1 MQKKWRYGILGYV
14 FWMIGLAMTLYTGK
28 LLLQL
33 STELVEASLLYHSD
47 DLLHYSFELH
57 EIYWWWMVTVL
68 FIFTIA
74 FGFFIGSLIEK

>member
-1 MQKKWRYGILGYV
+1 MEVWNTWICFLE
-14 FWMIGLAMTLYTGK
+14 IGLAMTLYTEK

-33 STELVEASLLYHSD
+33 STELVEASFLYHSD

-57 EIYWWWMVTVL
+57 EIYWWWMVTVF